1 LQIFSIGGLLL
12 QLIHAQLL
20 QRYTLIS
27 HLIPKIVETSY
38 DFRGEV
44 GIRDGVCVHHS
55 RAQLFGELITFCIHE
70 VDEEFADL
78 AKLLR
83 FPEASGVDLV
93 FCGGHQTTGIQPSVS
108 W

>member
-1 LQIFSIGGLLL
+1 LQIFSIRGLLV

-38 DFRGEV
+38 DCGGEV
-44 GIRDGVCVHHS
+44 GIRDGVSVHHS
-55 RAQLFGELITFCIHE
+55 RTQLFGELITFCVHE

-78 AKLLR
+78 AKLLG
-83 FPEASGVDLV
+83 FPEASGIDLV
-93 FCGGHQTTGIQPSVS
+93 FGGGHQTTGIQSSVL